1 MSTLTFED
9 FRDGLDRKKSEQ
21 VNNDR
26 GFQTLDNAY
35 VNAGYAVVKR
45 PGMENLH
52 GATALDTDLHGLF
65 MFDQKLMMVTHAAG
79 FVAPPAL
86 SGYGINPP
94 IATAISVL
102 ICTNPVTPADT
113 ISRAWQIV
121 PFNRKLYVVV
131 EYTSGVI
138 RHFYDSLA
146 QYVAGTPTI
155 ITDVNCPNTNSVV
168 ANGSKMYAIGTNA
181 LGPVSYTTL
190 RAHETLRYL
199 VCRLLLE
206 KTNTNLHIPPVAIK
220 P

>member
-52 GATALDTDLHGLF
+52 GATALDTALHGLF

-86 SGYGINPP
+86 SGYGIAPP
-94 IATAISVL
+94 ISATVQVL
-102 ICTNPVTPADT
+102 VCQNPLDATDT
-113 ISRAWQIV
+113 ISRVWQIV

-138 RHFYDSLA
+138 RHFYGS
-146 QYVAGTPTI
+146 VAELIATVPLHA
-155 ITDVNCPNTNSVV
+155 P
-168 ANGSKMYAIGTNA
+168 NGS
-181 LGPVSYTTL
+181 
-190 RAHETLRYL
+190 
-199 VCRLLLE
+199 
-206 KTNTNLHIPPVAIK
+206 
-220 P
+220 